1 MPLWMDILIA
11 VLAVIGF
18 VFIRSRFKE
27 NKKIRTVS
35 LIALIVILILTSLYA
50 AATYLLVYRED
61 DIHPEPR
68 DEIQEL
74 AAMRVEQRI
83 RDALDYIERYPSS
96 ETSMKAFP
104 FEEERNEG
112 KQNLNE
118 EQMKIY
124 NELKEKELS
133 LQSFS
138 YSAEEYGYP
147 YLDNLLVASYALGN
161 DHPVTDSYIS
171 IKEVFE
177 GEKTTAMASRYFMPQ
192 DPEMTEITTEQQFE
206 ELKKELQILDAEIQM
221 IVDAIPAEKSVYDRY
236 RYLATYIS
244 LTTRYD
250 HDGEGGMMTSTPYGG
265 IEGGLSIC
273 QGYSKAF
280 EVLCERAG
288 LYCKCVTGVSDGVSH
303 MWNLI
308 QLEDGTYHVDI
319 TWSDDGYNLPD
330 ESGWYQYFALPQ
342 ETILQLRHE
351 ITDGTVATGT
361 RQIIPPH
368 LK

>member
-1 MPLWMDILIA
+1 MTLWIDILIA
-11 VLAVIGF
+11 VLAVTGF
-18 VFIRSRFKE
+18 VFIRMHFKE

-35 LIALIVILILTSLYA
+35 LTVLTVILILTSLYA
-50 AATYLLVYRED
+50 AATYLVVYRAD
-61 DIHPEPR
+61 DIQPEPQ
-68 DEIQEL
+68 DEIREL

-83 RDALDYIERYPSS
+83 QDALDYIERYPSS
-96 ETSMKAFP
+96 ETSMKSFP

-112 KQNLNE
+112 KQTLND
-118 EQMKIY
+118 EQLKIY
-124 NELKEKELS
+124 YELKEKELS
-133 LQSFS
+133 LQPFS

-147 YLDNLLVASYALGN
+147 YLDDLLVACYALGN
-161 DHPVTDSYIS
+161 DHPVTDSYIM
-171 IKEVFE
+171 IKEVFDK
-177 GEKTTAMASRYFMPQ
+177 EKTTALASCYFMPQ
-192 DPEMTEITTEQQFE
+192 DPEMTEITTEKQFE

-221 IVDAIPAEKSVYDRY
+221 IVDAIPEEKSVYDQY

-244 LTTRYD
+244 LTTSYD
-250 HDGEGGMMTSTPYGG
+250 YDSVGGIMTSTPYGG

-288 LYCKCVTGVSDGVSH
+288 LYCKCVSGVSEGVAH

-319 TWSDDGYNLPD
+319 TWSDDSYTMPD
-330 ESGWYQYFALPQ
+330 EYGWYQYFAIPQ

-361 RQIIPPH
+361 RQILPPH